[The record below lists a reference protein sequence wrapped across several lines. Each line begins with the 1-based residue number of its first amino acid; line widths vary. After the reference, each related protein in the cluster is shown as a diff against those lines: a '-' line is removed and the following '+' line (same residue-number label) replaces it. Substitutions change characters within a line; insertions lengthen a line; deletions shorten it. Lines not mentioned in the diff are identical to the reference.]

1 MSFDRYPKP
10 VRLEKKHE
18 TFVVAIVALSLIVGL
33 TACSAT
39 KGKITGRDADPAA
52 VPDLAGEYA
61 VNGTDGAGSEYGGRL
76 SIRPGDAAGHYR
88 LQWIVN
94 ESIQEGA
101 GTVRRQPTRCRRGR
115 APRQYGTGNSGVAA
129 YTITDKGELYGMR
142 TVDGAAGNWEE
153 KAFPNKKQ

>member
-1 MSFDRYPKP
+1 MKRS
-10 VRLEKKHE
+10 LWL
-18 TFVVAIVALSLIVGL
+18 VVALTLIMALA
-33 TACSAT
+33 ACSAT
-39 KGKITGRDADPAA
+39 KGKITGRDADPAV

-76 SIRPGDAAGHYR
+76 SIRPGDATGHYR

-101 GTVRRQPTRCRRGR
+101 GAVE
-115 APRQYGTGNSGVAA
+115 GNKLTATWQSVHDQSAQTLRGVAA
-129 YTITDKGELYGMR
+129 YTITDKGELYGSR

-153 KAFPNKKQ
+153 KAFPNKKK